1 MSTYGSGTKCSGTE
15 PLPSNARG
23 SQNEGRSYEGCNFFT
38 SAEDLE
44 QHEQYVEVD
53 AEQMYLS
60 DNEDVIFPN
69 ANGTEEEPSVELRTN
84 SEPIIALE
92 SEHTISY
99 DTENSR
105 IELNA
110 LFPDVDAFRK
120 SLRHFVIKNEFEYVI
135 VKSDKKRFI
144 ANCKHEDCPWRIRA
158 YRLRDDNKTFKVYA

>member
-1 MSTYGSGTKCSGTE
+1 MSTSGSGTKYSGTE
-15 PLPSNARG
+15 SLPSNARG
-23 SQNEGRSYEGCNFFT
+23 SQNEWRSYEGCNLFA

-60 DNEDVIFPN
+60 DNEDVISPN
-69 ANGTEEEPSVELRTN
+69 ANGTEKEPSVELRTN
-84 SEPIIALE
+84 SEPIVAAE

-99 DTENSR
+99 NPENPR

-120 SLRHFVIKNEFEYVI
+120 AFCY
-135 VKSDKKRFI
+135 KK
-144 ANCKHEDCPWRIRA
+144 
-158 YRLRDDNKTFKVYA
+158 